1 MTNRAGRSPALA
13 RWQAVGE
20 IPPPHLVT
28 LSQKAR
34 ARGRM
39 DRPIDTTPTQKR
51 RLGRV
56 DDRISGN
63 CRDVTTD
70 DVDHVDG

>member
-1 MTNRAGRSPALA
+1 MVKVERHRRHGQEA
-13 RWQAVGE
+13 W
-20 IPPPHLVT
+20 
-28 LSQKAR
+28 

-39 DRPIDTTPTQKR
+39 DGPIDTTPTQKG

-56 DDRISGN
+56 DDRIRGK

-70 DVDHVDG
+70 DVDHVDA